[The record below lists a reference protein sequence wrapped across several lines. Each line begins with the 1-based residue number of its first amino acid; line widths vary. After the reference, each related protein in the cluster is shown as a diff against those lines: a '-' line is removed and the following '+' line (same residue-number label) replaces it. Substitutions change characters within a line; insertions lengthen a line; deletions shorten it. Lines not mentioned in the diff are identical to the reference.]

1 MANLHIRT
9 RIRLLKR
16 FLTDEIWRVTEGE
29 VSRMKYITYNVIKVI
44 LLSIQRF
51 NEDRIINK
59 AAALTYNTLLSIVP
73 ILAILFAVA
82 RGLGFSEIMENQI
95 RKGFEGQT
103 VTVETIIKLTDSY
116 LAHAQS
122 GIFIG
127 IGLVVLLWAILTLT
141 GNIERTFNQIW
152 QVKKQRTPFRKIT
165 DYFSIFLLLPIVI
178 VISGGLSIFMT
189 TALKDLEG
197 YLILSSFAKFLV
209 RTIPFLFT
217 GFMFTGLYIFMPNTR
232 VLFKNAILPG
242 FIAGAAF
249 QVLQYFY
256 INSQIWV
263 SNYNAIYGSFA
274 AIPMFLLWTQISWSI
289 CLFGAELCYCNQN
302 FENYNFANETRN
314 ISRRYHD
321 FLCILIMSF
330 ICKRFA
336 RGERPYTVISLAQ
349 QHNIPIR
356 MTRQIVYELVDLRLI
371 YECNPDNDG
380 KSSAPFY
387 LPAEDTDNLNV
398 ATLLTRI
405 DTAGSESFK
414 IDRENK
420 YGLAWETLEKARNEY
435 YKNMSNVLLKDLQ
448 DR

>member
-16 FLTDEIWRVTEGE
+16 FLTDEIWRVTESE
-29 VSRMKYITYNVIKVI
+29 VSRIKYITYNVIKVI

-51 NEDRIINK
+51 NEDRIVNK

-420 YGLAWETLEKARNEY
+420 YGLAWETLETARNEY

>member
-1 MANLHIRT
+1 MRL
-9 RIRLLKR
+9 RIKNKVRLLKR
-16 FLTDEIWRVTEGE
+16 FLTRDIWRVTEDE
-29 VSRMKYITYNVIKVI
+29 VSRMKYLMYNTTKVL
-44 LLSIQRF
+44 LLSVQRF
-51 NEDRIINK
+51 SDDRIVNK
-59 AAALTYNTLLSIVP
+59 ASALTYNTLLSIVP

-82 RGLGFSEIMENQI
+82 RGLGFADIMEEQV
-95 RKGFEGQT
+95 RRGMEGQT
-103 VTVETIIKLTDSY
+103 VAVDIIIQLTNSY
-116 LAHAQS
+116 LQHAQS

-127 IGLVVLLWAILTLT
+127 IGLIVLLWAVLTLT
-141 GNIERTFNQIW
+141 SNIEKAFNQIW

-165 DYFSIFLLLPIVI
+165 DYFSIFLLLPIVL
-178 VISGGLSIFMT
+178 VVSGGLSIFMT
-189 TALKDLEG
+189 TALKDVEG

-209 RTIPFLFT
+209 RSVPFIFT

-232 VLFKNAILPG
+232 VRFKNAIVPG

-289 CLFGAELCYCNQN
+289 CLFGAELSYCNQN

-336 RGERPYTVISLAQ
+336 QGERPYTAMSLSQ
-349 QHNIPIR
+349 FHHIPIR
-356 MTRQIVYELVDLRLI
+356 MTRQIIYELVDLRLL
-371 YECNPDNDG
+371 YECNPDVDSKG
-380 KSSAPFY
+380 DMPFY
-387 LPAEDTDNLNV
+387 LPSEDTENLSV
-398 ATLLTRI
+398 ATLLTRL
-405 DTAGSESFK
+405 DSAGSENFK
-414 IDRENK
+414 IEKNDM
-420 YGLAWETLEKARNEY
+420 YGAAWKTLESARDDY
-435 YKNMSNVLLKDLQ
+435 YKNLSHVLLKDL
-448 DR
+448 

>member
-1 MANLHIRT
+1 MIDIRLKT

-16 FLTDEIWRVTEGE
+16 FLTEEIWRTTEDE
-29 VSRMKYITYNVIKVI
+29 VSRMQYTFYNILKVV

-59 AAALTYNTLLSIVP
+59 ASALTYNTLLSIVP

-82 RGLGFSEIMENQI
+82 RGLGFSEIMEGQV
-95 RKGFEGQT
+95 RKGLEGQT
-103 VTVETIIKLTDSY
+103 VAVETIIQLTDSY

-122 GIFIG
+122 GVFIG
-127 IGLVVLLWAILTLT
+127 IGLVVLLWAVLTLT
-141 GNIERTFNQIW
+141 GNIERTFNLIW
-152 QVKKQRTPFRKIT
+152 QVKKQRSPFRKIT

-189 TALKDLEG
+189 TALKDVEG
-197 YLILSSFAKFLV
+197 YLILSSFAKFMV
-209 RTIPFLFT
+209 RTIPYVFT

-232 VLFKNAILPG
+232 VLFKNAIIPG

-249 QVLQYFY
+249 QVLQFFY

-289 CLFGAELCYCNQN
+289 CLFGAELSYCNQN

-336 RGERPYTVISLAQ
+336 KGERPYTATSLSQ
-349 QHNIPIR
+349 THNIPIR
-356 MTRQIVYELVDLRLI
+356 MTRQILYELIDLKLL
-371 YECNPDNDG
+371 YECNLDMDG
-380 KSSAPFY
+380 KGDSSFY
-387 LPAEDTDNLNV
+387 LPTEDTGNLNV
-398 ATLLTRI
+398 ATLLTRL

-414 IDRENK
+414 IDKSNE
-420 YGLAWETLEKARNEY
+420 YGIPWNTLESAKSQY
-435 YKNMSNVLLKDLQ
+435 YKNISNILLKDL
-448 DR
+448 

>member
-1 MANLHIRT
+1 MIHLRIKT

-16 FLTDEIWRVTEGE
+16 FLTESIWRVTENE
-29 VSRMKYITYNVIKVI
+29 VSRVQYIFYNILKVM
-44 LLSIQRF
+44 LLSLQRF
-51 NEDRIINK
+51 NEDRIVNK

-82 RGLGFSEIMENQI
+82 RGLGFSDIMEGQI
-95 RKGFEGQT
+95 RKGLEGQT
-103 VTVETIIKLTDSY
+103 IAVDTIIQLTDSY

-127 IGLVVLLWAILTLT
+127 IGLLVLLWAVLTLT
-141 GNIERTFNQIW
+141 GNMERTFNQIW
-152 QVKKQRTPFRKIT
+152 QVKKQRSPFRKIT
-165 DYFSIFLLLPIVI
+165 DYFSIFLLLPIVL
-178 VISGGLSIFMT
+178 VVSGGLSIFMT
-189 TALKDLEG
+189 TALKDVEG

-209 RTIPFLFT
+209 RTIPYIFI

-232 VLFKNAILPG
+232 VRFRNAIVPG

-249 QVLQYFY
+249 QVLQFFY

-289 CLFGAELCYCNQN
+289 CLFGAELSYCNQN
-302 FENYNFANETRN
+302 FENYNFAHETRN

-336 RGERPYTVISLAQ
+336 RGERPYTASSLSQ
-349 QHNIPIR
+349 THNIPIR
-356 MTRQIVYELVDLRLI
+356 MTRQIIYELVDLRLI
-371 YECNPDNDG
+371 YECNPDADEKG
-380 KSSAPFY
+380 ASPFY
-387 LPAEDTDNLNV
+387 LPVEDTENLNV
-398 ATLLTRI
+398 GTLLTRL
-405 DTAGSESFK
+405 DAAGNENFK
-414 IDRENK
+414 IDKDNK
-420 YGLAWETLEKARNEY
+420 YSAAWEALEKARDEY
-435 YKNMSNVLLKDLQ
+435 YKDMSHVRLKDLA
-448 DR
+448 